1 MSDPQ
6 LGMGMMLQ
14 GTRFTVTSVNKRTY
28 ILAAYD
34 TQVLAVGVTIQS
46 INVENAL
53 TAHAGISITADAAPA
68 TNKLLNYVHSCC
80 VRFPLDNCIGMAEAP
95 QQAKSDHG
103 ALRCRNVRLHVATCT
118 SPPRC
123 MN

>member
-1 MSDPQ
+1 
-6 LGMGMMLQ
+6 MGMMLQ

-28 ILAAYD
+28 LLAACG
-34 TQVLAVGVTIQS
+34 TQVLAVGLTVQS

-53 TAHAGISITADAAPA
+53 TTHASISITADAAPA
-68 TNKLLNYVHSCC
+68 TNKMLNYVHTCC
-80 VRFPLDNCIGMAEAP
+80 VRFPLDNCIGVAEAS
-95 QQAKSDHG
+95 QHAKSEYG
-103 ALRCRNVRLHVATCT
+103 ASRCRNVRLHVATCA